1 MQRDNNNSHLQPF
14 VQGKTK
20 MPTPSFSL
28 RPVTVAAALALQA
41 FAALAQTPSTE
52 GSATLS
58 TVTVEASAD
67 ASAEG
72 LAKPFAGGQVAR
84 GGRVGILGTQDMMST
99 PFSST
104 NYTNELI
111 QDQQAQSVADVLLN
125 DPAVRQARGFGNFQE
140 LYVIRGFPVYSDDVA
155 YNGLYGMLP
164 RQYIAAEFFER
175 VEVFRGANAFLNGA
189 APFGS
194 GIGGAINLLP
204 KRAPNEPLTRLSFG
218 AQTGGEGFASIDLAR
233 RFGPDQSTGIRL
245 NAVRRDGGTGIDKE
259 KRELSAFGLGLD
271 WRSRNVRVSADVGY
285 QDHNLKEGRPSVT
298 PSAALP
304 IPRAPDADS
313 NYAQPWTYSK
323 EKDKFA
329 TVRAEWDISDSV
341 TAWAAGGVRRSD
353 EDNVLS
359 NPALVN
365 AAGDTSNTRFSNTRE
380 DRIHTGEIG
389 IRGKFNTG
397 SVGHTVVASAS
408 TFSNDRYN
416 AYSISAGTVRNNIYS
431 PYASPIPVANGPF
444 VGNALS
450 DPGLTDEIKTSSVAV
465 ADTMAFLNDRVLLT
479 LGARRQN
486 IDQTAFAYNTHLQT
500 GAYDK
505 SATTPVAGL
514 VFKATPEVSVY
525 GSYIEALVKGN
536 VAPATSNN
544 LPVTN
549 GGEIYA
555 PYKSKQKEVGVKYDG
570 GNLGASAA
578 LFSTAQ
584 PNFFIV
590 NQTYGANGEQRNRGL
605 ELSVFGEPIKGLRL
619 LGGATFLDAEQRRT
633 QGGLTNGKDVIGVP
647 SQLLNLGAEW
657 DVPGVRGLAVNARAL
672 YTSKQ
677 YANAAN
683 TQEVPSW
690 TRVDVGARYLM
701 DIGSGRVLTIRARI
715 DNLFDKSYWASVGG
729 TQGSNYLMMGQPRT
743 FAVSGSIDF

>member
-1 MQRDNNNSHLQPF
+1 MSF
-14 VQGKTK
+14 
-20 MPTPSFSL
+20 PSVPL
-28 RPVTVAAALALQA
+28 RPVTIAAVMALHGI
-41 FAALAQTPSTE
+41 AALAQTPTPAADS
-52 GSATLS
+52 SSTLS

-72 LAKPFAGGQVAR
+72 LAKPYAGGQVAR
-84 GGRVGILGTQDMMST
+84 GGRVGILGTQDVMNT

-104 NYTNELI
+104 SYTNELI

-189 APFGS
+189 APGGS

-233 RFGPDQSTGIRL
+233 RFGPDQSTGLRF
-245 NAVRRDGGTGIDKE
+245 NAVRRDGGTGIDDE
-259 KRELSAFGLGLD
+259 KRELSAFSLGLD
-271 WRSRNVRVSADVGY
+271 WRSRNVRLSADVGY
-285 QDHNLKEGRPSVT
+285 QDHDLKEGRPSVT
-298 PSAALP
+298 PSSTLP
-304 IPRAPDADS
+304 IPRAPSADS
-313 NYAQPWTYSK
+313 NFAQPWTYSK

-329 TVRAEWDISDSV
+329 TVRAEWDITDSV

-359 NPALVN
+359 NPTLSN

-389 IRGKFNTG
+389 IRSKFNTG
-397 SVGHTVVASAS
+397 SIGHTVVASAA
-408 TFSNDRYN
+408 TYSNDRYN
-416 AYSISAGTVRNNIYS
+416 AYSISAASVRNNIYS

-444 VGNALS
+444 VGNVLS

-465 ADTMAFLNDRVLLT
+465 ADTMAFLNDRLLLT

-486 IDQTAFAYNTHLQT
+486 IDQTGYAYNTSAKT
-500 GAYDK
+500 SYDK

-514 VFKATPEVSVY
+514 VFKVTPELSVY
-525 GSYIEALVKGN
+525 GSYIEALIKGN
-536 VAPATSNN
+536 VAPTTANN

-578 LFSTAQ
+578 VFSTDQ

-590 NQTYGANGEQRNRGL
+590 NQTYGPNGEQRNRGL

-647 SQLLNLGAEW
+647 NQLLNIGAEW

-672 YTSKQ
+672 YTAKQ

-683 TQEVPSW
+683 TQDVPSW
-690 TRVDVGARYLM
+690 TRVDVGARYLI
-701 DIGSGRVLTIRARI
+701 DIGSGRVLTLRARI

-743 FAVSGSIDF
+743 FALSGSIDF